1 MMISRFVLPI
11 FTCLL
16 VFGAQAQDRL
26 LLTNGKVKKL
36 KGVVIYYDHDEI
48 LYQNKRQGKQMK
60 KYVSRK
66 NTNTT
71 DDSKAGRRDNEEILA
86 QRKTDRQ
93 AEYQLKAQ
101 RLRKD
106 FEEEAVIKIDKL
118 STADFEKWKNKQL
131 DKIKELESEKTVDDE
146 LDKQIINVRKNR
158 KDARERAMF
167 TRKVSRDIVF
177 SILKADSTEIVVY
190 NADTLGFFADGEVDI
205 EYGVEQMRWFIKG
218 QQAGR
223 KHKVAFDVLLGVGVG
238 AISAG
243 AGAYWGPSIP
253 AGTLIV
259 TSIFH
264 NKIKNKA
271 GVEPGL
277 FDNEAYRDGYE
288 RCAKRKKAWSFVKG
302 SVAGLGFGILMWDGI
317 VRGEGLPGPR

>member
-158 KDARERAMF
+158 KDA
-167 TRKVSRDIVF
+167 
-177 SILKADSTEIVVY
+177 
-190 NADTLGFFADGEVDI
+190 
-205 EYGVEQMRWFIKG
+205 
-218 QQAGR
+218 
-223 KHKVAFDVLLGVGVG
+223 
-238 AISAG
+238 
-243 AGAYWGPSIP
+243 
-253 AGTLIV
+253 
-259 TSIFH
+259 
-264 NKIKNKA
+264 
-271 GVEPGL
+271 
-277 FDNEAYRDGYE
+277 
-288 RCAKRKKAWSFVKG
+288 
-302 SVAGLGFGILMWDGI
+302 
-317 VRGEGLPGPR
+317 